1 MKVNFKIFISFIFF
15 YLVPM
20 NLLIDSGNTF
30 TKAALCDA
38 HKILEVIQVN
48 SPEDFQVINERFSP
62 ENIIISSVNKEASE
76 IVKRFPDVRK
86 IILDS
91 TTPVPI
97 KNLYKTPATLGMD
110 RLAGV
115 VGGATLFNANAI
127 LCIDA
132 GTCITYDFIDE
143 KAHYLGGSISPGI
156 EMRFKALH
164 TFTAKL
170 PLIHRKENL
179 TLVGDST
186 ENSILSGVL
195 VGVVKEMEGIINEYK
210 ALNKGIKIIITGGD
224 AGFFESR
231 IKDTIFA
238 EPELLFLGLKRI
250 LEYNVS

>member
-1 MKVNFKIFISFIFF
+1 
-15 YLVPM
+15 M
-20 NLLIDSGNTF
+20 NLLIDSGNTY
-30 TKAALCDA
+30 TKLALCDA
-38 HKILEVIQVN
+38 HKITEVRQVS
-48 SPEDFQVINERFSP
+48 SPEDFRIINEQYFP
-62 ENIIISSVNKEASE
+62 ENIIISSVNKDAAE
-76 IVKRFPDVRK
+76 ILKKFPDTRK

-97 KNLYKTPATLGMD
+97 KNLYKTPTTLGMD
-110 RLAGV
+110 RLAGI
-115 VGGATLFNANAI
+115 VGGTTLFNANAL

-132 GTCITYDFIDE
+132 GTCITYDIVDE
-143 KAHYLGGSISPGI
+143 KAQYLGGSISPGI

-170 PLIHRKENL
+170 PLIHRKENIAL
-179 TLVGDST
+179 TGDST

-195 VGVVKEMEGIINEYK
+195 IGAVKEMEGIINEYK
-210 ALNKGIKIIITGGD
+210 AINKDIKIIITGGD

>member
-1 MKVNFKIFISFIFF
+1 
-15 YLVPM
+15 M

-38 HKILEVIQVN
+38 HKILEVIHIN
-48 SPEDFQVINERFSP
+48 SLEDFQKIRERFLPST
-62 ENIIISSVNKEASE
+62 IIISSVNKEASE
-76 IVKRFPDVRK
+76 ILNYFPDTQK

-115 VGGATLFNANAI
+115 VGGSTLFPANVV

-132 GTCITYDFIDE
+132 GTCITYDILDE
-143 KAHYLGGSISPGI
+143 KRQYLGGSISPGI

-170 PLIHRKENL
+170 PLIHRNENTAL
-179 TLVGDST
+179 TGDST
-186 ENSILSGVL
+186 ETSILSGVML
-195 VGVVKEMEGIINEYK
+195 GALKEMEGIINEYK
-210 ALNKGIKIIITGGD
+210 ATNKGIKIIITGGD

>member
-1 MKVNFKIFISFIFF
+1 
-15 YLVPM
+15 M
-20 NLLIDSGNTF
+20 NVLIDSGNTF

-38 HKILEVIQVN
+38 HKILEVMPIA
-48 SPEDFQVINERFSP
+48 SMEDFEKIHKQFSP

-76 IVKRFPDVRK
+76 IVKKFPGARK

-91 TTPVPI
+91 TTPLPV

-110 RLAGV
+110 RLAAV
-115 VGGATLFNANAI
+115 VGGATIFPAHPV

-132 GTCITYDFIDE
+132 GTCITYDIIDE
-143 KAHYLGGSISPGI
+143 KAQYWGGSISPGI

-170 PLIHRKENL
+170 PLIQRKETIAL
-179 TLVGDST
+179 TGNST

-195 VGVVKEMEGIINEYK
+195 IGILKEMEGIIQEYK
-210 ALNKGIKIIITGGD
+210 ATNEGLKIIITGGD